1 MEGPSQA
8 KQWEYVL
15 AEDSL
20 EAMMNNGKEPSLDT
34 LRKFNDNYHVKVD
47 MVTASGVRD
56 RVMGK
61 NNPKGDLSGFS
72 THGADSRNVDLEAA
86 KLHQQYGQIQDYQGL
101 TTKDYYTAA
110 LAVRN
115 GRNPMDDKWKA
126 NNRIIVTDKPQLQ
139 KLVQNLGGHSLDTRD
154 VLLDMQNKGLIPK
167 GKADQIRGFAQQ
179 RSPHDMSL

>member
-1 MEGPSQA
+1 MEGPSQQ
-8 KQWEYVL
+8 KQWEYIL

-34 LRKFNDNYHVKVD
+34 LQKFNENYHAKVD
-47 MVTASGVRD
+47 IVTAQGVRD

-61 NNPKGDLSGFS
+61 DNPKGDLSGFG

-86 KLHQQYGQIQDYQGL
+86 KLRQQYGEMADFDGL
-101 TTKDYYTAA
+101 TAKDYYSAA

-154 VLLDMQNKGLIPK
+154 VLLDMQKQGLIPK
-167 GKADQIRGFAQQ
+167 GKADQIQGFAHSRQP
-179 RSPHDMSL
+179 RDMSL